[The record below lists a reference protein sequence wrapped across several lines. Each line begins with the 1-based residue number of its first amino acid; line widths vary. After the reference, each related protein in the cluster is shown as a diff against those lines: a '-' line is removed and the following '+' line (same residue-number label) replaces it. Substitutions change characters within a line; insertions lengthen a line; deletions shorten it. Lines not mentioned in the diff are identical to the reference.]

1 VRLLSMRGANQ
12 LAIGYILGMNKLP
25 QIQLVIVALLL
36 LVLVSGCASSPPP
49 ARAQDNICDIISHDP
64 SWYHAA
70 KKSESRWGTSVST
83 QIAFVRQES
92 AFQHNARPPRPY
104 LFGLIP
110 MPRKS
115 SAYGYAQAQDGTWS
129 DYQRATGNR
138 LARRS
143 SIEDTLDFIG
153 WYNRVSFQ
161 RNGVALRDT
170 YNLYLNYH
178 EGHTGFK
185 NASYNAKPWLINVAR
200 QVQSRAQLYESQLP
214 GCRLPTGLCLWPFC

>member
-1 VRLLSMRGANQ
+1 MRGANQ

-92 AFQHNARPPRPY
+92 SFQHNARPPRPY
-104 LFGLIP
+104 LFGIIP

-115 SAYGYAQAQDGTWS
+115 SAYGYAQAQDGTWD
-129 DYQRATGNR
+129 DYRRATGNR

-143 SIEDTLDFIG
+143 SIDDALDFIG
-153 WYNRVSFQ
+153 WYNHVSHQ
-161 RNGVALRDT
+161 RNRVALSDT

-178 EGHTGFK
+178 EGHTGFR

-200 QVQSRAQLYESQLP
+200 GVESRAQLYQSQLP
-214 GCRLPTGLCLWPFC
+214 GCRLPSRLCIWPFC